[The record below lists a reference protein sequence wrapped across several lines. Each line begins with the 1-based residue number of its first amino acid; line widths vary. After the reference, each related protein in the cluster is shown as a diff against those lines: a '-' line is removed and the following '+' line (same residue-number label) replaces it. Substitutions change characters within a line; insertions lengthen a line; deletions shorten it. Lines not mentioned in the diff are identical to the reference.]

1 MATSQSAAVQPSPRA
16 AEITA
21 EPPERATLTEVTA
34 PCALGRPNASASP
47 LRAPRRFSLPE
58 TPSLAA
64 CEAGSYQQVTC
75 VRGGGQVGREGGAGL
90 GVLLVGGA
98 VGAPLHVLGG
108 HVDRQLGVAGDLDQ
122 RLEERAGRVGGILEL
137 GRAAP
142 PLGGALLEDA
152 DRVQVAVGQVLQLG
166 FLPRGGVGDGQRLAG
181 EPVAGGDAG
190 DGRPRRR
197 SGRSP
202 GRSRSRRCRPGSRG
216 RSAAAGRTAGTRC
229 RRRRRRRR
237 AAPGSR

>member
-34 PCALGRPNASASP
+34 PCALGLPNASASP
-47 LRAPRRFSLPE
+47 LSAAAQVQLGRDA
-58 TPSLAA
+58 LAGRLRGGVVP
-64 CEAGSYQQVTC
+64 AGDL

-90 GVLLVGGA
+90 GVLLVGAA
-98 VGAPLHVLGG
+98 VRALLHVLGG

-137 GRAAP
+137 GRATP

-152 DRVQVAVGQVLQLG
+152 DRVQVAVRQVLQLG

-190 DGRPRRR
+190 DGGRVGGRPKSRPIAFAPAPAWQ
-197 SGRSP
+197 P
-202 GRSRSRRCRPGSRG
+202 GTVS
-216 RSAAAGRTAGTRC
+216 TRWTYC
-229 RRRRRRRR
+229 WY
-237 AAPGSR
+237 AL